1 MFAIIFWRIY
11 KGGEK
16 MQKRKHVLNLA
27 VGNRKGGVRIE
38 EAADGNIFGYI
49 PDVTAVCT
57 MEVEAE
63 AKINSLCKEKGFF
76 DQSKRFWNYLFP
88 ESPYKNLEINLY
100 TTSMLSAMVAILNV
114 CKSLG
119 IKVTLYHFD
128 VKTNSYYPQLVLE

>member
-1 MFAIIFWRIY
+1 MQ
-11 KGGEK
+11 EK
-16 MQKRKHVLNLA
+16 KHVLNLA

-38 EAADGNIFGYI
+38 KATDGNVFGYI
-49 PDVTAVCT
+49 SDVTAVYT
-57 MEVEAE
+57 MEIEAE

-76 DQSKRFWNYLFP
+76 NQSKKKFWRYLFP

-114 CKSLG
+114 CKTLG

-128 VKTNSYYPQLVLE
+128 IKTNSYYPQLILE